1 LIGSN
6 RRETKQWQS
15 YCKNIEI
22 PVGVLSRLERRQ
34 QILKACNV
42 PSNTNYNRGET
53 ANNDYPIGASRT
65 LRIRLLAVVF
75 IVS

>member
-1 LIGSN
+1 MIGGN

-42 PSNTNYNRGET
+42 PSNTNYNSGET
-53 ANNDYPIGASRT
+53 ANNVIQ
-65 LRIRLLAVVF
+65 
-75 IVS
+75 